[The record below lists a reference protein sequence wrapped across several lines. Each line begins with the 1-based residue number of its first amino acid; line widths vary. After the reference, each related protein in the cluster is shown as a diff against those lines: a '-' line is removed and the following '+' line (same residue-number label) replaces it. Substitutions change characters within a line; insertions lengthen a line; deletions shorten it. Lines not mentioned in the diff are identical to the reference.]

1 MEPAKTDPALKN
13 DVPNL
18 GPGTRLSA
26 EEIAKAVAHHNRHHP
41 AGHDQAVAAKAGMG
55 KKGKKG
61 K

>member
-1 MEPAKTDPALKN
+1 MEAAKTDAAWKI

-18 GPGTRLSA
+18 GPGTRLTT

-41 AGHDQAVAAKAGMG
+41 PSHDQAVAAKAGMG
-55 KKGKKG
+55 KKGKKS